1 MSDHGVYY
9 DRVQGVFRRTGML
22 LISFLARMITPYLML
37 FQIYILSLNKKRGDI
52 ILAKKKVYKAVQIA
66 LSVLLIVAK
75 ALKEQSRTQYDD

>member
-1 MSDHGVYY
+1 MAYHCCGKWNCAEHHNRILSKMTV
-9 DRVQGVFRRTGML
+9 TM
-22 LISFLARMITPYLML
+22 PYLTL